1 MANINQINVADKKGL
16 TYPEVLRYVL
26 RQDPDVIM
34 IGEIR
39 DTETLE
45 ISFKAAQTGHLVLS
59 TLHAKNPFQTFE
71 RLETMSES
79 LFNVVNSINLICSQR
94 LFRKLCKNCR
104 IPHPITV
111 GIEKEMKDQ
120 GVNLKAGD
128 TCYRANENG
137 CDECHDGHS
146 GRTALFEVLKM
157 DDDIKEMLLK
167 RDPHQKSKN
176 SLKRKVIKK

>member
-1 MANINQINVADKKGL
+1 
-16 TYPEVLRYVL
+16 
-26 RQDPDVIM
+26 M

-79 LFNVVNSINLICSQR
+79 LFNVVNSISLICSQR

-104 IPHPITV
+104 IPQPVTV
-111 GIEKEMKDQ
+111 GMEKEMKEQ
-120 GVNLKAGD
+120 GINLKAGD
-128 TCYRANENG
+128 VSYKANQNG

-146 GRTALFEVLKM
+146 GRTAIFEVLKM

-167 RDPHQKSKN
+167 REPSSKIKEVA
-176 SLKRKVIKK
+176 KRKGYKEMKDVALTRLKNGEISLEEFFANI